1 MVDFPEME
9 ARRNEAMNRG
19 SGQADR
25 DGDRG
30 ALSADAEAD
39 AAFDR
44 ALQRHL
50 QALHSLRPL
59 PEEFLALALSFG
71 RRLSGRES

>member
-1 MVDFPEME
+1 MD
-9 ARRNEAMNRG
+9 RK
-19 SGQADR
+19 SGKADKDGR
-25 DGDRG
+25 DTP
-30 ALSADAEAD
+30 SSDAEAD

-44 ALQRHL
+44 ALRRHL
-50 QALHSLRPL
+50 QTLHALRPL